1 MASFAQ
7 VLIGG
12 FTYINFISYRFVLS
26 VSIVDFSRSVII
38 NIHDT
43 LVLFVRAIEEKED
56 IEQKEDMC
64 RAIIARGV
72 CDNKG

>member
-26 VSIVDFSRSVII
+26 VSIIDFSRSVII
-38 NIHDT
+38 SIHDT

-64 RAIIARGV
+64 RAIIAIGV